1 MNSQHSENQ
10 KDINDIVMEHYKPK
24 LLSDSQ
30 KIVVSESNSP
40 NKRSIEG
47 LNNFKP
53 ISQRYVNVK
62 QSHFVHSDSL
72 SKVKRK

>member
-1 MNSQHSENQ
+1 MNSQHSENH
-10 KDINDIVMEHYKPK
+10 KEVHDIVMEHYKPK
-24 LLSDSQ
+24 LLSDNH

-62 QSHFVHSDSL
+62 QSHFLQSDSL
-72 SKVKRK
+72 SKVNRK